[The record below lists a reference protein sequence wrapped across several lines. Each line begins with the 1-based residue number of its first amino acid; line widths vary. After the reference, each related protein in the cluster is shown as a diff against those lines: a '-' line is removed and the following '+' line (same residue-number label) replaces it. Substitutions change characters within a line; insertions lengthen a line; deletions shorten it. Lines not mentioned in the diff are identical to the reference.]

1 MADTISSMKDTAKDV
16 AADIAEKKD
25 SAKDVVKNAVQEVKE
40 RLIEPDT
47 QARVALH
54 TPPEIEERLRRELAA
69 RVHYFAQRPE
79 EIDSRLEEL
88 DQEWDIERLLQANAG
103 AFSLMGLTFGVL
115 RSRWY
120 LLSVA
125 AAVFLIQQAFQ
136 GWCPPASVLRRLGI
150 RTKEEINHERY
161 ALKAL
166 RGDFESVR
174 MEGDEDPEERAR
186 RALEAADSHL

>member
-1 MADTISSMKDTAKDV
+1 MADTVSSMKDAAHDV
-16 AADIAEKKD
+16 AADIAREKQ
-25 SAKDVVKNAVQEVKE
+25 AAQDVMKNTVQQVKE
-40 RLIEPDT
+40 ELIEPDT
-47 QARVALH
+47 QGRVARH

-79 EIDSRLEEL
+79 EIDRRLEEL

-103 AFSLMGLTFGVL
+103 VFSLAGLTFGVL

-120 LLSVA
+120 LLS
-125 AAVFLIQQAFQ
+125 AAVAEFLIQHAFQ

-150 RTKEEINHERY
+150 RTTEEINHERY

-186 RALEAADSHL
+186 HALEAADFEL